1 MPASQRLR
9 PAIAAFFDIDGTLT
23 SDNVWKGVM
32 AFFKRRKERQWTHRA
47 FLALHYPLVFLRPL
61 RLLSEAGFRSLWA
74 SHLPWYFRGYTE
86 AQMEALAE
94 WVAREFVARIE
105 RGDVLEKLR
114 EHLSRG
120 EVVALVSGAPT
131 PVAQAIAQTWGVA
144 HAIGSPAEFR
154 DGHYTGRMAGAPCID
169 EHKAVYA
176 QRYLA
181 DQGITVDFEA
191 SYAYADSYTD
201 LGLFEM
207 VGHPVAVYPDRKLR
221 ALAEER
227 GWGVL
232 GGRRQ

>member
-9 PAIAAFFDIDGTLT
+9 PSSAAFFDIDGTLT

-131 PVAQAIAQTWGVA
+131 PVARAIARMWGVA
-144 HAIGSPAEFR
+144 HAVGSPAGFR
-154 DGHYTGRMAGAPCID
+154 DGRYTGRLSGAPCID

-176 QRYLA
+176 RRYFA
-181 DQGITVDFEA
+181 DQGITVDFAA
-191 SYAYADSYTD
+191 SYAYADSYSD
-201 LGLFEM
+201 MGLFEM

-221 ALAEER
+221 ALAGER
-227 GWGVL
+227 GWAIMD
-232 GGRRQ
+232 GGRQ

>member
-32 AFFKRRKERQWTHRA
+32 AFFKRRQERQWTHRA

-86 AQMEALAE
+86 AQMQTLAE
-94 WVAREFVARIE
+94 WVAHEFVARIE

-120 EVVALVSGAPT
+120 DVVALVSGAPT
-131 PVAQAIAQTWGVA
+131 PVARAIARMWGVA
-144 HAIGSPAEFR
+144 HAVGSPARFR
-154 DGHYTGRMAGAPCID
+154 DGRYTGRLSGAPCID

-176 QRYLA
+176 RRYFA
-181 DQGITVDFEA
+181 DQGITVDFAA
-191 SYAYADSYTD
+191 SYAYADSYSD
-201 LGLFEM
+201 MGLFEM

-221 ALAEER
+221 ALAGER
-227 GWGVL
+227 GWAIMD
-232 GGRRQ
+232 GGRQ